1 MAYVQGIDF
10 ISSTDLVRQQATNVI
25 PDDFLDA
32 DIQTFQYQAYSLIRT
47 ITNRDTWVS
56 TDREFGALQRIETD
70 LADAYIRKHFKKSY
84 ESVSGA
90 DSTIEACLKELQVIT
105 QNMDTTTGE
114 EALTIART
122 SFKSWNLNPDVEVP
136 RGNLTIT

>member
-1 MAYVQGIDF
+1 MAYVQGTDF
-10 ISSTDLVRQQATNVI
+10 ISDTDLVRQQATNVL

-47 ITNRDTWVS
+47 ITNKDDWIS

-84 ESVSGA
+84 ESVA
-90 DSTIEACLKELQVIT
+90 EANSVINSCIAELKDIQ
-105 QNMDTTTGE
+105 QNMDTPTGQE
-114 EALTIART
+114 ELSITRT

-136 RGNLTIT
+136 RGQLIIT

>member
-1 MAYVQGIDF
+1 MMIEGVDF

-32 DIQTFQYQAYSLIRT
+32 DIQVFQYQAYSLIRT
-47 ITNRDTWVS
+47 TTNRDTWVP

-90 DSTIEACLKELQVIT
+90 DSTIEACIKELQGIQ

-114 EALTIART
+114 EQLTIART

-136 RGNLTIT
+136 RGQLTIT